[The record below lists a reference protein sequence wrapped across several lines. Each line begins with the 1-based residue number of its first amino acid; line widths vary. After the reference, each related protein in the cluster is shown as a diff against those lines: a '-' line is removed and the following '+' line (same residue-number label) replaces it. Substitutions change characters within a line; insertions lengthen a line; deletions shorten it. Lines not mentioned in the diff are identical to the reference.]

1 MDIMLRTPF
10 LAVRCPVFVSP
21 EKYSSVLLGDV
32 AYRAANPSPRE
43 RFICRC
49 HFKPTT
55 YFELRHW
62 PSVFQD
68 VVFFREPS
76 AAAAHLRRNLR

>member
-32 AYRAANPSPRE
+32 AYRAANPLSTGE
-43 RFICRC
+43 V
-49 HFKPTT
+49 
-55 YFELRHW
+55 YL
-62 PSVFQD
+62 SMSLQ
-68 VVFFREPS
+68 
-76 AAAAHLRRNLR
+76 ANNLL